1 MSDSIQLNLFGDIIN
16 EPESDPLIQEEDNE
30 LLGATGKDP
39 LGEISSQDVPEVSGP
54 GHPEPG
60 AGESRPESGGHDR
73 GFGRTGHEAGG
84 SEGDRTAPDNL
95 PDPRERPGQI
105 LYHGTRRGNIIEK
118 FSLNHVNYGVSSNAF
133 AQGNSGVYLTNNYT
147 ASRYFSRKSGEFHQL
162 RSGDLD
168 KRNDNA
174 WEALFGEH
182 DGNVVTVQL
191 PNDIKI
197 KELDYYP
204 DKEDVSK
211 FKDEGYDGITFSEE
225 GLKYVEDYPRARL
238 PTGED
243 VFNSKTTLIFDPDKI
258 QILSNSDL
266 LSESLPRSAGTLRN
280 GHTDDRGNYHITA
293 DDRIGKGGKVA
304 KFEDNLAAI
313 LLLKTLESEKRN
325 ANPQEQSILVRYT
338 GWGGLSEVF
347 KQNLDGSWLD
357 RQNRLKTALSDEEYR
372 SASRSTINAHYTS
385 PEVVRAVWEGACRL
399 GYTGGPTMEPA
410 LGIGHFFGM
419 RPSHLPVEM
428 HGIELDSISGR
439 IAQHLY
445 QSADIKINGYENLR
459 MERDRYNL
467 FISNV
472 PFADVKPYEEKKNQ
486 TPGVDN
492 RYSLHDFYF
501 LKSLYGTRP
510 GGVVAFITSRYTLDK
525 ESTEVRSKIAESA
538 DFIGAIRLPNNAFR
552 EIADTEVVTDIVF
565 LQRRPENQPMSDLTK
580 SFINTSEITLQ
591 PSDGSSPVSTSINKY
606 FADHPEMVL
615 GKNELAGTM
624 YRANE
629 YTVTLSD
636 QELEPL
642 LSGAIRNLP
651 ENIMSV
657 MVDNRTL
664 EIEPATTPL
673 SHVDQDKLVSGSFV
687 IGRDDRLYQKIPET
701 GKIELSYLYNKED
714 SNKDDIN
721 RIMQMVAIK
730 ECLKDAID
738 HYYNNQ
744 NLEVHRE
751 LSRLNS
757 LYDNFV
763 QHNGFLNSRRNASLI
778 SSDPEVSLLC
788 SLENWDAKT
797 KTATKADIFQ
807 GISFVRKP
815 HITSVET
822 AGDAM
827 VLSLSRYGN
836 LNFQFMESVSSLDR
850 DNLVSQLT
858 SSGYI
863 YQDPH
868 EFLIN
873 KRTAYVTSDE
883 YLSGNI
889 REKLHEAKTAAELEP
904 AAFSRHV
911 AALQEVMPKDLAAED
926 ISVRMNSP
934 IIGEKHIEDFIS
946 ELLDTQ
952 NVEVQHLSIN
962 GKWEISGR
970 CWTTQNRDTYGTPD
984 MDAVKI
990 INHIMN
996 GRPVKVYDRG
1006 LDDKPYLNTEKT
1018 NLAEM
1023 KAEAINNA
1031 FHAWVWRDADRTN
1044 DIVKRYN
1051 EVYNSHVERKFV
1063 HPERLI
1069 NPDAK
1074 IFFHGCNFPYPMRP
1088 HQADAVW
1095 RNIQENNIMLSHSVG
1110 AGKTLEMACSAMEL
1124 RRLGLRAKPMV
1135 VCPDHMIGQWASDF
1149 RSAYPNAKLLVAD
1162 DDNWNK
1168 DNRRTFIN
1176 RIATGDWDA
1185 VLIRN
1190 ESFKMIPMS
1199 VEYQM
1204 KFFEDKIAEY
1214 KTILD
1219 NTDSLNKKSRS
1230 VKELEKTVEKYEN
1243 KIKELGDMH
1252 KDEGVFPFDKLGV
1265 DHIFIDEADLFK
1277 NLEYY
1282 TQLQNVRGLGTP
1294 TGSERALD
1302 MLMKVR
1308 HIQGN
1313 DGGVTFATGTPI
1325 SNTLVEAYTMQ
1336 RFLQPEVLKA
1346 NGLEA
1351 FDEWARQYAETV
1363 TQMEL
1368 NNTGTGYTPVTRFSK
1383 IVNVPELV
1391 SSLRQSWDIQT
1402 ANTLEKNGI
1411 LVPGIN
1417 LPNKKIINEAAPA
1430 TPLLQSYLRHLEQR
1444 EKNLH
1449 GKPEQGKDNVLS
1461 IMTDGRKAAV
1471 DLRLI
1476 NPNLPD
1482 NPNSKLNLAVNRIY
1496 DTYDRYRTEGYT
1508 CAVFFDKARSFGGPG
1523 GDTLLFDGVKEMKG
1537 KLISMGVKPSEIGDV
1552 RQCKTFE
1559 ARQELFKAVNEG
1571 KVRIIFGS
1579 TETMG
1584 AGTNYQQY
1592 LKAIVHVDAPWRPR
1606 DIEQQNGRGYRPGNK
1621 TGELEIYNMVT
1632 KGSLDTG
1639 LWHVLETKATSIRQ
1653 VMDGS
1658 DKATRQIEENY
1669 YGSVKELSIDN
1680 PLMKESVELDHSIRK
1695 LRSLERAHCGETAHA
1710 SRKLQSLPGEIA
1722 LKEQGTRWIKEDIA
1736 MRRPEAKGEAFSI
1749 VIDGNTIT
1757 DRRTAGNLIKQEADL
1772 VLRKS
1777 KATGSEVT
1785 KTIGEYSGYKLV
1797 VRASAGS
1804 LFSDANLYATATH
1817 FRYGVEVRG
1826 DSDPIGLLRSFHT
1839 QVYSG
1844 PDKLL
1849 ADSVSGTKNLKSSVS
1864 EFEKLAVASFPKAEE
1879 LATKEKRYAEV
1890 MEALKK
1896 ESEGKAKAPV
1906 VRNDIDWENLKTLS
1920 PEQVKETISA
1930 FQSQNSIEEIKREP
1944 DAEAPDIKTAAD
1956 IHSFFLEHHRID
1968 ISPSIITTIESGF
1981 KEGTLK
1987 PDQTVNFIE
1996 RAISDIKENGYSW
2009 NQVTGDIGQEAFC
2022 KVPGKV
2028 SAGDFLIRR
2037 GTENPEKPGFEAYR
2051 IIDSSNYKYLGAE
2064 PALPALKTRVEQYVV
2079 SLAVKDKL
2087 NEVLAISATKTQ
2099 SGPERVPEK
2108 KPARG
2113 MEMDI

>member
-1 MSDSIQLNLFGDIIN
+1 MSDSIQLNLFGDILN
-16 EPESDPLIQEEDNE
+16 EPEADPLIEEQNNE
-30 LLGATGKDP
+30 LLGGSRKDP
-39 LGEISSQDVPEVSGP
+39 LEEISSKDVPEIPGP
-54 GHPEPG
+54 GNLGPG
-60 AGESRPESGGHDR
+60 AGEGRPESSGHD
-73 GFGRTGHEAGG
+73 GRIGGTGPQAERSAR
-84 SEGDRTAPDNL
+84 DRTAANNL
-95 PDPRERPGQI
+95 PDPGIRP
-105 LYHGTRRGNIIEK
+105 
-118 FSLNHVNYGVSSNAF
+118 
-133 AQGNSGVYLTNNYT
+133 
-147 ASRYFSRKSGEFHQL
+147 
-162 RSGDLD
+162 
-168 KRNDNA
+168 
-174 WEALFGEH
+174 
-182 DGNVVTVQL
+182 
-191 PNDIKI
+191 
-197 KELDYYP
+197 
-204 DKEDVSK
+204 
-211 FKDEGYDGITFSEE
+211 
-225 GLKYVEDYPRARL
+225 
-238 PTGED
+238 
-243 VFNSKTTLIFDPDKI
+243 
-258 QILSNSDL
+258 
-266 LSESLPRSAGTLRN
+266 AGTLRN
-280 GHTDDRGNYHITA
+280 RHTDDKGNYHITA
-293 DDRIGKGGKVA
+293 DDHIGKGGKVA
-304 KFEDNLAAI
+304 KFDDNLAAI

-347 KQNLDGSWLD
+347 KQNLEGTWQE
-357 RQNRLKTALSDEEYR
+357 RQIRLKTALSDEEYR

-385 PEVVRAVWEGACRL
+385 PEVTRAVWDGACRL
-399 GYTGGPTMEPA
+399 GYSGGPTMEPA

-459 MERDRYNL
+459 MEKGRYNL

-486 TPGVDN
+486 TPGIDN

-501 LKSLYGTRP
+501 LKSLHGTRP
-510 GGVVAFITSRYTLDK
+510 GGLVAFITSRYTLDK
-525 ESTEVRSKIAESA
+525 ENTEVRSKIAESA
-538 DFIGAIRLPNNAFR
+538 DFVGAIRLPNNTFR
-552 EIADTEVVTDIVF
+552 QIADTEVVTDIVF
-565 LQRRPENQPMSDLTK
+565 LQKRLENQPMSELTK
-580 SFINTSEITLQ
+580 SFINTSELTLQ
-591 PSDGSSPVSTSINKY
+591 PSDGSDPVSTPINKY

-624 YRANE
+624 YRGNE
-629 YTVTLSD
+629 YTVSLPD
-636 QELEPL
+636 QDLEPL
-642 LSGAIRNLP
+642 LSKAVQNLP

-657 MVDNRTL
+657 MVDNRTF
-664 EIEPATTPL
+664 EIEAPSSPL
-673 SHVDQDKLVSGSFV
+673 SHVDQEKLVSGSFV
-687 IGRDDRLYQKIPET
+687 IGQDDRLYQKSTET
-701 GKIELSYLYNKED
+701 GKIELSSLYNKED
-714 SNKDDIN
+714 TNKDDIN
-721 RIMQMVAIK
+721 RIMQMVTIK
-730 ECLKDAID
+730 DCLKGAID

-757 LYDNFV
+757 LYDNFI
-763 QHNGFLNSRRNASLI
+763 QNSGFLNSRKNYSLL
-778 SSDPEVSLLC
+778 SPDPEVSLLC
-788 SLENWDAKT
+788 SLENWDTKA

-815 HITSVET
+815 HVTSVET
-822 AGDAM
+822 PADAM

-836 LNFQFMESVSSLDR
+836 LNFQYMESLSNLDK

-863 YQDPH
+863 FQDPH
-868 EFLIN
+868 EFLTN
-873 KRTAYVTSDE
+873 KRTAYLTSDE

-889 REKLHEAKTAAELEP
+889 REKLIEAKTAAELEP
-904 AAFSRHV
+904 TSFSRHV
-911 AALQEVMPKDLAAED
+911 SSLQEIMPKDLSAED

-946 ELLDTQ
+946 ELLDSQ
-952 NVEVQHLSIN
+952 RIEVQHLSIN

-970 CWTTQNRDTYGTPD
+970 SWTTQNRETYGTPD

-996 GRPVKVYDRG
+996 GKPVKVYDKTD
-1006 LDDKPYLNTEKT
+1006 DDKLVLNTEKT
-1018 NLAEM
+1018 VLAEM

-1031 FHAWVWRDADRTN
+1031 FHAWVWRDPARTN
-1044 DIVKRYN
+1044 DIVNRYN
-1051 EVYNSHVERKFV
+1051 EVYNSHVERKFT

-1095 RNIQENNIMLSHSVG
+1095 RNIQENNVMLSHSVG
-1110 AGKTLEMACSAMEL
+1110 AGKTLEMACSSMEL
-1124 RRLGLRAKPMV
+1124 RRLGLRAKPMI
-1135 VCPDHMIGQWASDF
+1135 VCPDHLINQWAGEF

-1162 DDNWNK
+1162 DDNWDK
-1168 DNRRTFIN
+1168 SNRRTFIN

-1199 VEYQM
+1199 IEYQTS
-1204 KFFEDKIAEY
+1204 FFQDKIAEY
-1214 KTILD
+1214 KTILE

-1252 KDEGVFPFDKLGV
+1252 KDEGVLPFDKLGV
-1265 DHIFIDEADLFK
+1265 DHVFIDEADLFK

-1294 TGSERALD
+1294 TGSERAID

-1308 HIQGN
+1308 HIQEN

-1336 RFLQPEVLKA
+1336 RFLQPEALKA

-1391 SSLRQSWDIQT
+1391 SSLRQTWDIQT

-1430 TPLLQSYLRHLEQR
+1430 TPLLQSYLRHLEYR

-1471 DLRLI
+1471 DMRLI
-1476 NPNLPD
+1476 NPHLPD
-1482 NPNSKLNLAVNRIY
+1482 DPNSKLNIAVNRIY
-1496 DTYDRYRTEGYT
+1496 EIYDRTKAEGYT
-1508 CAVFFDKARSFGGPG
+1508 CAVFFDKSRSFS
-1523 GDTLLFDGVKEMKG
+1523 GDTLLFDGVRDMKE
-1537 KLISMGVKPSEIGDV
+1537 KLLSMGVKPSELGDV

-1571 KVRIIFGS
+1571 KVRVIFGS

-1584 AGTNYQQY
+1584 AGTNFQQY
-1592 LKAIVHVDAPWRPR
+1592 LKAIIHVDAPWRPR

-1621 TGELEIYNMVT
+1621 TGELEIYNEVT

-1639 LWHVLETKATSIRQ
+1639 LWHVLDTKATSIRQ

-1695 LRSLERAHCGETAHA
+1695 LRSLERAHNGETAHA
-1710 SRKLQSLPGEIA
+1710 TRKLKLLPGEIS
-1722 LKEQGTRWIKEDIA
+1722 LKEQNIRWISEDIS
-1736 MRRPEAKGEAFSI
+1736 MRKPEAKGEAFSI

-1757 DRRTAGNLIKQEADL
+1757 DRKTAGNLIKQEAEL
-1772 VLRKS
+1772 LMRKS
-1777 KATGSEVT
+1777 KATKTEVT

-1797 VRASAGS
+1797 ARASAGS
-1804 LFSDANLYATATH
+1804 LFSDTNLYATAAH

-1826 DSDPIGLLRSFHT
+1826 DSDPVGLLRSFHS
-1839 QVYSG
+1839 QVYNG

-1849 ADSVSGTKNLKSSVS
+1849 SETVLHEKELKARIP
-1864 EFEKLAVASFPKAEE
+1864 ELEKLAVASFPKAEE
-1879 LATKEKRYAEV
+1879 LSVKEKRYTEV

-1896 ESEGKAKAPV
+1896 ESEGKAAAPV
-1906 VRNDIDWENLKTLS
+1906 VQNDIDWEKLKSMS
-1920 PEQVKETISA
+1920 PDNVRETISA
-1930 FQSQNSIEEIKREP
+1930 FLSQNSIQKIEEEPIKEP
-1944 DAEAPDIKTAAD
+1944 PEVKSASD
-1956 IHSFFLEHHRID
+1956 IHSYILQNYRVD
-1968 ISPSIITTIESGF
+1968 ISPSIISTIESGF
-1981 KEGTLK
+1981 KQGNLTLNDTLK
-1987 PDQTVNFIE
+1987 SIE
-1996 RAISDIKENGYSW
+1996 RTVVDTKEHGYSW
-2009 NQVTGDIGQEAFC
+2009 NQVAGEIAQEAFS
-2022 KVPGKV
+2022 KVPGKL
-2028 SAGDFLIRR
+2028 SSGDFLIKR
-2037 GTENPEKPGFEAYR
+2037 GLENSENPGFEAYR
-2051 IIDSSNYKYLGAE
+2051 IIDSSNQKYLGTE
-2064 PALPALKTRVEQYVV
+2064 PELQPLKVRVEQYVV
-2079 SLAVKDKL
+2079 SLAVKEKIS
-2087 NEVLAISATKTQ
+2087 EVLAISATKTP
-2099 SGPERVPEK
+2099 SVSEREPVKTLKGNEPKPVYEK
-2108 KPARG
+2108 G
-2113 MEMDI
+2113 MDI